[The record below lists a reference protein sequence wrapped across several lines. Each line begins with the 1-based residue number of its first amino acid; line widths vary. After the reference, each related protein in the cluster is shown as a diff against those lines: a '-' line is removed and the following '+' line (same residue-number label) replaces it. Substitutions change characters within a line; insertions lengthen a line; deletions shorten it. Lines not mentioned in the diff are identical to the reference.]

1 MSEKSC
7 FRGPFDKQHGKEVQ
21 TMLKC
26 ERHQFYHNYW
36 SLWRQLRLKKFLL
49 VTWKV
54 LRLIANILTAND
66 KCFLLN
72 RDNLKQ
78 LIQMHLSEKQ
88 KTFSEFFS
96 AILKSRLN
104 FEHFPK
110 KKTIIADV
118 FRKSQTRKTWL
129 NKSLKSPVSEDH
141 STSNMVRRTK
151 HCWDLNH
158 TTLIIFIDH
167 SEDNWIGKS
176 VS

>member
-110 KKTIIADV
+110 KKDHHSRRI
-118 FRKSQTRKTWL
+118 
-129 NKSLKSPVSEDH
+129 SEITDAE
-141 STSNMVRRTK
+141 NVIK
-151 HCWDLNH
+151 
-158 TTLIIFIDH
+158 
-167 SEDNWIGKS
+167 
-176 VS
+176 